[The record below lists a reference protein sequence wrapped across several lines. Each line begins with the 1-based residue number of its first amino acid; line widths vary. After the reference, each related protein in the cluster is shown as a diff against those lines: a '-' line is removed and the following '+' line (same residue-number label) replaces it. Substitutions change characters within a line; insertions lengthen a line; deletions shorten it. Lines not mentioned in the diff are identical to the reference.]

1 MGKRSLE
8 RALDG
13 FAHRDQVNV
22 THRAFQ
28 LDPARPRGETSSR
41 RAMLMSKYQ
50 RTAAEVLEMDR
61 KMEALAAVEGL
72 EYHLTDANL
81 TGNTL
86 DAHQLLHLA
95 GTHGLRDAM
104 LERLYRA
111 YFTEQR
117 SIFDRESLVALGAET
132 GLDTGEARQALDSGA
147 FAEAVADDLR
157 EARSL
162 GITGVPFFVIDGRYG
177 ISGAQQAEVFSQA
190 LARVWEERDA

>member
-1 MGKRSLE
+1 
-8 RALDG
+8 
-13 FAHRDQVNV
+13 
-22 THRAFQ
+22 
-28 LDPARPRGETSSR
+28 
-41 RAMLMSKYQ
+41 MLMSKYH
-50 RTAAEVLEMDR
+50 RTSAEVLEMDR
-61 KMEALAAVEGL
+61 KMEALAAAEGL

-95 GTHGLRDAM
+95 ATHGLRDAM

-132 GLDTGEARQALDSGA
+132 GLDPGEARQALDSGA
-147 FAEAVADDLR
+147 YAEAVADDLK
-157 EARSL
+157 EAKSL
-162 GITGVPFFVIDGRYG
+162 GITGVPFFVIDNRYA

-190 LARVWEERDA
+190 LARVWEERDG